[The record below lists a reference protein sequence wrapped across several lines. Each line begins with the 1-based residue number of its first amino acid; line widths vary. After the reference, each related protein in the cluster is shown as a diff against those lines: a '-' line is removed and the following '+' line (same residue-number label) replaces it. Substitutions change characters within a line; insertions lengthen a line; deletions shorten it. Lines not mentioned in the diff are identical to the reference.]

1 MYIIALLPP
10 PFNIASVRI
19 STSSCPFSNSIVLTS
34 GLYFREQRST
44 LYTVITAGVAVEVSS
59 GTVGKVVIVKLGLA
73 AGRAARVDQLQ
84 QSSKVLV

>member
-44 LYTVITAGVAVEVSS
+44 LYTVITAGVAVKVSS
-59 GTVGKVVIVKLGLA
+59 STAGTTVIVKLKSA
-73 AGRAARVDQLQ
+73 TGRVANY
-84 QSSKVLV
+84 